1 MKLKVFHKCFLC
13 HGNAIDLENS
23 FLNRILRTFQKRGFE
38 TISRDN
44 FGSRTNE
51 FRAVLNQ
58 AYLQFANTKI
68 TYSDVQKTC
77 IYHSTFLG
85 FN

>member
-44 FGSRTNE
+44 FGS
-51 FRAVLNQ
+51 
-58 AYLQFANTKI
+58 Y
-68 TYSDVQKTC
+68 
-77 IYHSTFLG
+77 
-85 FN
+85 